1 MNKIMPSD
9 LDEEPKRTVD
19 ISADEIRAQ
28 LERILKSRV
37 FKNSERL
44 QRFLKFA
51 VECALDG
58 TTDRLKES
66 VVGRVV
72 FDRGTDYDPRT
83 DSIVRVESQRLRR
96 RLREYYE
103 GDGRSDPVVINFR
116 AGSYVPSFAHP
127 LADTRD
133 PQGRNITPEHRHLNP
148 QTIVVLPLQNQSA
161 DAGQDYFCDGI
172 TDDIIFALSRVPGLN
187 VIGHSSAFAL
197 KGVVQDSR
205 EVGARL
211 GAGTVVDGSVRK
223 SGDRLK
229 IFAEMVDAIS
239 GEVRWAESYERTM
252 DDVFTV
258 ETAIAESVAR
268 VLQMTLAPP
277 VSRRLIRGAPSMDAY
292 LLYLQ
297 GRYAWNRMS
306 VEGYR
311 TAAETLERTV
321 SLYPSYAS
329 AYAGLADAYMYLAVW
344 GYSRP
349 RDVFPKAKQAAL
361 EALRLDS
368 LLPHAY
374 SALAAVT
381 AFYEWKW
388 EEGTSMAARAIELEP
403 SFAFGHQVY
412 GCCLMA
418 RGELDEAREC
428 LERAVA
434 LDPLSVRAHRLLG
447 WILYLQR
454 RLTSAEKWLQ
464 AALVLDREPTETHY
478 MLAHVYMG
486 QGDFATA
493 LKQAEQCQTDPRDPL
508 CQGVLG
514 ACLAHLNQRE
524 KALRILQALSRSAE
538 AGYVDPG
545 AFAQVHIALNNIA
558 VAIDYVEK
566 SLDERVPF
574 AVFLK
579 NDPEFDPLRSDPR
592 FGEQVSRL
600 GT

>member
-1 MNKIMPSD
+1 MNEIMPSD

-116 AGSYVPSFAHP
+116 AGSYVPIFARP
-127 LADTRD
+127 LADTGD
-133 PQGRNITPEHRHLNP
+133 LQGRNIAPEPRHLNP
-148 QTIVVLPLQNQSA
+148 QTIVVLPLQNQSG

-187 VIGHSSAFAL
+187 VIGHASAFAL

-223 SGDRLK
+223 SGDKLK

-258 ETAIAESVAR
+258 ETEIAHSVAR

-277 VSRRLIRGAPSMDAY
+277 VSRRLIRSAPSMDAY

-306 VEGYR
+306 AEGYR
-311 TAAETLERTV
+311 TAAEILERTI

-329 AYAGLADAYMYLAVW
+329 AYAGLADAYGYLAVW
-344 GYSRP
+344 GCSRP

-403 SFAFGHQVY
+403 SSAFGHQVY

-418 RGELDEAREC
+418 RGEMDEAREC

-447 WILYLQR
+447 WMLYLQR

-464 AALVLDREPTETHY
+464 AALILDREPMETHY

-545 AFAQVHIALNNIA
+545 AFAQVHIALNNIDA
-558 VAIDYVEK
+558 AIDYVRK

-574 AVFLK
+574 SVFLK
-579 NDPEFDPLRSDPR
+579 HDPEFDPLRSDPR